1 MGFFEFFAGALAA
14 FYAVIPSFGIAII
27 LLTIAV
33 RILMLP
39 LSIKQTKSMREMQVI
54 QPEVKK
60 IQQKYKNDRQKL
72 NEETMKLYKEH
83 GVNPFG
89 GCLPLLMQMPLFI
102 ALYQVV
108 RLNLRYMGYRVSET
122 AATGFVAITGA
133 TGLLAA
139 LQSSKLAEDLLDP
152 ATRETVNQ
160 FLPGLRLDCSF
171 LQAWRD
177 VGTETVSATCGP
189 GNPLV
194 ASLPYLLLIGFM
206 GFTTYY
212 QQRQLM
218 SGRGPQD
225 QQAQQMQM
233 VMRFMPILLM
243 AFAIGIPIGP
253 GFPAGVVLY
262 WVTTN
267 AWTIVQQKIILARL
281 GPAPVVTP
289 SASKSGAKKKTN
301 EKAGGDRKAEAKSD
315 GQQSGPSPKTSSKPR
330 GKKTQSRQSGN
341 GSKSPARSGSNKKKR
356 RR

>member
-1 MGFFEFFAGALAA
+1 MGFFELFAGALAA
-14 FYAVIPSFGIAII
+14 FYALIPSFGIAII
-27 LLTIAV
+27 LLTLAV
-33 RILMLP
+33 RALLLP

-60 IQQKYKNDRQKL
+60 LQAKHKNDRQKL
-72 NEETMKLYKEH
+72 NEEMMKLYKEH

-102 ALYQVV
+102 GLYQVV
-108 RLNLRYMGYRVSET
+108 RLNLRYMGYRVSDT
-122 AATGFVAITGA
+122 VAAGFVPIAGA

-139 LQSSKLAEDLLDP
+139 LQTSKLAQDLLHP
-152 ATRETVNQ
+152 ETRVVVNQ
-160 FLPGLRLDCSF
+160 FLPGMRLDCSF
-171 LQAWRD
+171 LQAWQG
-177 VGTETVSATCGP
+177 VGTETVAASCGE
-189 GNPLV
+189 GNPFLV
-194 ASLPYLLLIGFM
+194 SLPYLLLIAIM

-218 SGRGPQD
+218 AGRGAQD

-233 VMRFMPILLM
+233 IMRFMPLLLM

-267 AWTIVQQKIILARL
+267 IWTIVQQRIILARL
-281 GPAPVVTP
+281 GPAPAVA
-289 SASKSGAKKKTN
+289 SAGKSTGKTKGTTGKSGTGQSGKPDGKAKGPQAAKSP
-301 EKAGGDRKAEAKSD
+301 KAGGAKAQ
-315 GQQSGPSPKTSSKPR
+315 G
-330 GKKTQSRQSGN
+330 RQSGN
-341 GSKSPARSGSNKKKR
+341 GAKSTARAGSSKKKR

>member
-1 MGFFEFFAGALAA
+1 MGFFELFAGALAA
-14 FYAVIPSFGIAII
+14 FYALIPSFGLAII

-33 RILMLP
+33 RIVLLP

-60 IQQKYKNDRQKL
+60 LQTKHKNDRQKL
-72 NEETMKLYKEH
+72 NEEMMKLYKEH

-102 ALYQVV
+102 GLYQVV
-108 RLNLRYMGYRVSET
+108 RLNLRYMGYEVNENVAAGFSLLDS
-122 AATGFVAITGA
+122 ATG
-133 TGLLAA
+133 GLLGTLAH
-139 LQSSKLAEDLLDP
+139 SKLAEDLFNLD
-152 ATRETVNQ
+152 TREIVNQ

-171 LQAWRD
+171 LETWRN
-177 VGTETVSATCGP
+177 VGTETVQATCGSD
-189 GNPLV
+189 NTLI
-194 ASLPYLLLIGFM
+194 AILPYALLIAIM

-218 SGRGPQD
+218 SGRGAQD

-233 VMRFMPILLM
+233 IMRFMPILLM

-267 AWTIVQQKIILARL
+267 IWTIVQQKIILARL
-281 GPAPVVTP
+281 GPAPAVA
-289 SASKSGAKKKTN
+289 SAGKTGGKQKSAGKSATDRNHKADGKAKGAA
-301 EKAGGDRKAEAKSD
+301 AGKPTKPGGTK
-315 GQQSGPSPKTSSKPR
+315 GQ
-330 GKKTQSRQSGN
+330 GKQSGN
-341 GSKSPARSGSNKKKR
+341 GAKSTARAGSAKKKR

>member
-1 MGFFEFFAGALAA
+1 MGFFEVFAGALAA
-14 FYAVIPSFGIAII
+14 FYALIPSFGIAII

-33 RILMLP
+33 RILLLP

-60 IQQKYKNDRQKL
+60 LQQKYKKDRQKL

-108 RLNLRYMGYRVSET
+108 RLNLRYMGFRLSDSV
-122 AATGFVAITGA
+122 AAGFVPIAGA
-133 TGLLAA
+133 TGLVAA
-139 LQSSKLAEDLLDP
+139 LQTSKLAQDLLDP
-152 ATRETVNQ
+152 VQRETVNQ
-160 FLPGLRLDCSF
+160 FLPGLRLDCNF
-171 LQAWRD
+171 QQAWQG
-177 VGTETVSATCGP
+177 VGTETVAASCGS
-189 GNPLV
+189 GNALLS
-194 ASLPYLLLIGFM
+194 SLPYLLLIGIM

-243 AFAIGIPIGP
+243 AFAIGIPIPP

-267 AWTIVQQKIILARL
+267 VWTIVQQRIILARL
-281 GPAPVVTP
+281 GPAPTVAP
-289 SASKSGAKKKTN
+289 SAGKAGTKSKKTAEKSN
-301 EKAGGDRKAEAKSD
+301 DKAGAKSD
-315 GQQSGPSPKTSSKPR
+315 GKQPDPSAKTASNPR
-330 GKKTQSRQSGN
+330 GKSAQSRQSGN
-341 GSKSPARSGSNKKKR
+341 GAKSPARSGSSKKKR